1 MQGYYRF
8 SEDGE
13 DVDIFKIKMEFK
25 KPVTLKITYTKT
37 KKPMSIYLDGEFDLV
52 KKTLSGTFTCSKNL
66 ERSFLT
72 DSKDPSK
79 NRFVLTGHECQDR
92 AEKEWSSA
100 RFADAQFCQVPSKND
115 DSKMDLYI
123 VGNLSHKKF
132 LKGKMIGYQTL
143 NFESINLSTP
153 VLDIALV
160 VRKLSC

>member
-1 MQGYYRF
+1 MVKVYSYSTGNKIYYRGLINMETNYMQGYYRF

-79 NRFVLTGHECQDR
+79 NRFVLTGHEC
-92 AEKEWSSA
+92 
-100 RFADAQFCQVPSKND
+100 
-115 DSKMDLYI
+115 
-123 VGNLSHKKF
+123 
-132 LKGKMIGYQTL
+132 
-143 NFESINLSTP
+143 
-153 VLDIALV
+153 
-160 VRKLSC
+160 